1 MKLKKIISG
10 AKKIVASALIGGGL
24 FTGSAFAQEAQEQ
37 KANPVN
43 LETRVIA
50 EENQKLKTQI
60 LVTEGTNRLVVET
73 GKGFTKYGINL
84 ENKNLQ
90 LNAGLIHDYEN
101 KDRFNVGA
109 FYKGEK
115 GFIGLEYQSLNN
127 AEKNNRILVSSG
139 LKINKNFELEAIA
152 DNNKNARASL
162 FAKTSEKSMIA
173 LAGGRN
179 EDGTSVAQ
187 GSYSA
192 KLNEKY
198 GLATH
203 LQVGGNDFID
213 ARLRIGSARMPWNYA
228 KVFTVTDNGYNNI
241 SRIGDL
247 SDPTCFSRFDFY
259 SADSKVGK
267 ETGDIGFDARYIKNN
282 VAYANIAV
290 NAGDVGFLENITV
303 SPRIHK
309 NLATKKDGFR
319 AGLSTELGKT
329 GLKVW
334 YQGTFNENQ
343 KSDHAIY
350 LGLKMKL

>member
-1 MKLKKIISG
+1 MKIKKVFSG
-10 AKKIVASALIGGGL
+10 IKKVVASALIAGTL
-24 FTGSAFAQEAQEQ
+24 FAGNALAQE
-37 KANPVN
+37 NNGRSVN
-43 LETRVIA
+43 LETRVVA

-60 LVTEGTNRLVVET
+60 LATEGANRLTVET
-73 GKGFTKYGINL
+73 GRDFTTYGINF

-90 LNAGLIHDYEN
+90 FNAGLMHDN
-101 KDRFNVGA
+101 QGKDIWNVST

-115 GFIGLEYQSLNN
+115 GFLGVEYQSLENT
-127 AEKNNRILVSSG
+127 EKNKRVAISSG
-139 LKINKNFELEAIA
+139 LKLNENLELEAMV

-162 FAKTSEKSMIA
+162 FAKAGEKSMIA

-187 GSYSA
+187 GSYSTA
-192 KLNEKY
+192 LNEKY
-198 GLATH
+198 GLGAH
-203 LQVGGNDFID
+203 IQVGGNDFID
-213 ARLRIGSARMPWNYA
+213 ARLRIGSARLPWNYA
-228 KVFTVTDNGYNNI
+228 KVFTVTDGGYNNI
-241 SRIGDL
+241 SQIGDL
-247 SDPTCFSRFDFY
+247 SDPSCFSKFDFY

-267 ETGDIGFDARYIKNN
+267 ETGDVGFDARYIKNN

-290 NAGDVGFLENITV
+290 NAGDVGLLENITV

-309 NLATKKDGFR
+309 NLATKEDGFR

-343 KSDHAIY
+343 KPDHAVY